1 MNSEIEEV
9 LGCVLTFKC
18 FHGEYYMINDG
29 SNKVTFKG
37 TDPLDTKAHWQIFS
51 DNNGE
56 TFFIKSLV
64 DGRNI
69 KIENQYYVHLKDGD
83 GKSHE
88 E

>member
-37 TDPLDTKAHWQIFS
+37 TNP
-51 DNNGE
+51 
-56 TFFIKSLV
+56 
-64 DGRNI
+64 
-69 KIENQYYVHLKDGD
+69 
-83 GKSHE
+83 
-88 E
+88 